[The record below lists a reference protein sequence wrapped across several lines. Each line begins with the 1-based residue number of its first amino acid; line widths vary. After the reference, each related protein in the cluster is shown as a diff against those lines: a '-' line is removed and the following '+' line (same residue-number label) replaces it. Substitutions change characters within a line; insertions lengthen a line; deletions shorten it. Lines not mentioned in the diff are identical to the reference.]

1 MLGLKSKGKRV
12 REDVIIKK
20 IKKKKIKK
28 RIGGDIE
35 KRVEGRG
42 KD

>member
-1 MLGLKSKGKRV
+1 VLGLKSRGKRV
-12 REDVIIKK
+12 REDIIIKK
-20 IKKKKIKK
+20 IKKKIKK

-42 KD
+42 RD